1 MVCLGPRDPGEIV
14 GPRPLSDVG
23 ARPLNFTVRGQPMRK
38 QLLLAG
44 ACLGL
49 LCAYYYALTL
59 VEGYAAALPIA
70 PRWIAFFPSRVVG
83 FLSLSVLFDTAAL
96 VLVSLPVAVLLA
108 RFGGRRAT
116 AVALIMTTALFV
128 VTVVPSL
135 IENLNRGALAGFHT
149 PWRLFMA
156 FGCLELIAVLP
167 LLVWLLRRLPS
178 NNRWRGP

>member
-1 MVCLGPRDPGEIV
+1 MGGWAPRAREDIV
-14 GPRPLSDVG
+14 RRRRLSGV
-23 ARPLNFTVRGQPMRK
+23 AVRPLNFTVRGQPMRK

-59 VEGYAAALPIA
+59 VEGYAAALPIP

-108 RFGGRRAT
+108 RFGGAT

-135 IENLNRGALAGFHT
+135 IENFNRGALAGFHT
-149 PWRLFMA
+149 PWRLYMA
-156 FGCLELIAVLP
+156 FGCLEFIAVLP